1 MMARPVCRVRIPETL
16 EQAFLFVAALL
27 EALGLSLTNPRSA
40 KITTWND
47 DGDQVEIAA
56 ATVCS
61 AVLSGSLRNV
71 QFWRTAS
78 EDVFVAWENVQGG
91 CTFSIYLDGLD
102 SAFAVLLISRLV
114 EPVLTTFRSRY
125 DDGEVF
131 AIVFE

>member
-1 MMARPVCRVRIPETL
+1 MARPVCRVRIPETL
-16 EQAFLFVAALL
+16 DQAFLFVVALL
-27 EALGLSLTNPRSA
+27 EALGLSLTNPSSA

-71 QFWRTAS
+71 QFWRTTS

>member
-1 MMARPVCRVRIPETL
+1 MARPVCRVRIPETL
-16 EQAFLFVAALL
+16 EQAFLFVVALL
-27 EALGLSLTNPRSA
+27 EALGLSLTNPSSA

-56 ATVCS
+56 ARVCS

-131 AIVFE
+131 AIAFE